1 MTETAFTRKFMA
13 KLRAAAM
20 TMPYTIIIFKHNDF
34 YTAGI
39 PDFSV
44 SVKELGI
51 TSWFEIKMA
60 GNNPTKLQQYYLD
73 RLPRAHVIIA
83 RPPIYFL
90 DNNPSNSIGFL
101 IEDVLRASIT

>member
-13 KLRAAAM
+13 KLREAAKAY
-20 TMPYTIIIFKHNDF
+20 PQTIIIFKHNDF

-60 GNNPTKLQQYYLD
+60 GNEPTKLQQYYLD
-73 RLPRAHVIIA
+73 RLPRTHVIIA
-83 RPPIYFL
+83 RPPLFFL
-90 DNNPSNSIGFL
+90 DNNPFHSTGL
-101 IEDVLRASIT
+101 LVEDVLRTSIT